1 MTAHRIELKPM
12 TGEYA
17 AAIAEWRYEPPYDF
31 YDLDADPDDL
41 AEFLDPE
48 SWGSSFAAWDGGEL
62 VGFFSFALS
71 DGDLVIGLGL
81 RPDLTGH
88 GLGEAFMRAALD
100 FATEKYSP
108 RRFVLSVAD
117 FNHRARRL
125 YARLGFIETRTFD
138 QPTNGGVFPFVEM
151 VRNAGRSR
159 AND

>member
-1 MTAHRIELKPM
+1 MTSHRIELKPM

-17 AAIAEWRYEPPYDF
+17 AAIADWRYEPPYDF

-41 AEFLDPE
+41 AEFLDPQ
-48 SWGSSFAAWDGGEL
+48 SWSSSFAACDGSEL
-62 VGFFSFALS
+62 VGFFSFAS
-71 DGDLVIGLGL
+71 SGGDIVVGLGL

-88 GLGEAFMRAALD
+88 GLGEAFMRAGLD
-100 FATEKYSP
+100 FATARYSP

-125 YARLGFIETRTFD
+125 YTRLGFIETRTFD

-151 VRNAGRSR
+151 VWDRGR
-159 AND
+159 